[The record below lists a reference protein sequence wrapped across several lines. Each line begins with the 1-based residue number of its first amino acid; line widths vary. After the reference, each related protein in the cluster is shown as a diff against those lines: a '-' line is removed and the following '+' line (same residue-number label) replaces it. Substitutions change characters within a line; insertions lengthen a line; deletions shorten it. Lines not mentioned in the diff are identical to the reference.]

1 MEKNRDFNEKLA
13 SLIRTI
19 RLVSNFTQS
28 YVAAKMRISNTAY
41 HDLETG
47 KTLLTPKRIEQVAEV
62 FEVPFEALI
71 RFNTTFIISS
81 ILQRQGIGDKND
93 YETRIARLEERN
105 QELVGILKIAVQG
118 GTLYE

>member
-1 MEKNRDFNEKLA
+1 MKKNRDFNEKLA

-62 FEVPFEALI
+62 FEIPFEALI
-71 RFNTTFIISS
+71 RFNTTFIINS

-105 QELVGILKIAVQG
+105 QELVSILKIAVQSG
-118 GTLYE
+118 PLNE